1 MGNRKSEGQRLPPL
15 LAQTDILHLLEEQ
28 NEAARRYL
36 AERPDAAPEVLFYLA
51 TEGSPATRRAVA
63 ANPATP
69 AHADRL
75 LADDADDDVRMQ
87 LARKIGQ
94 LMPNL
99 PAEASRRIRELT
111 LETLE
116 RLARDQ
122 LPRVRQ
128 ILSEE
133 IKTLD
138 CVPKHVIKMLA
149 RDIEAVSAPI
159 LEYSPLLSDADLIEI
174 ISTAQASY
182 ALLAI
187 AKRKPLRPSVADAI
201 ATALDV
207 PAVAALLM
215 NSGARIRNQTL
226 DKIVQH
232 AENIRDWHLPLVL
245 RNDLSQRAIRRIA
258 GFVSAALI
266 EKLAARRGLDEKTHR
281 HLKQRLHQRIEADD
295 DPTIPVWT
303 ASKPHDLAALHES
316 GKLDDTF
323 MENAVEQGQREAVIA
338 ALALLAEIAPEI
350 AARIFQTGSAKPITA
365 LVWRAGLSM
374 RVAFKIQTSLLHL
387 PACDLLPARGGI
399 RFPMSEDEMRWHLDY
414 FGDQRL
420 KSHT

>member
-1 MGNRKSEGQRLPPL
+1 MGNRKSLGQRLLPL
-15 LAQTDILHLLEEQ
+15 LEQTEILHILQEQ

-36 AERPDAAPEVLFYLA
+36 AGRPDAAPEVLFYLA

-99 PAEASRRIRELT
+99 PAEASRRLRELT

-128 ILSEE
+128 ILAEE

-187 AKRKPLRPSVADAI
+187 AKRKPLRPSVADAL

-266 EKLAARRGLDEKTHR
+266 EKLAARQGLDEKTHR

-303 ASKPHDLAALHES
+303 ASKPHDLAALREA

-374 RVAFKIQTSLLHL
+374 RVAFKIQTALLHL

-399 RFPMSEDEMRWHLDY
+399 CFPMSEDEMRWHLDY
-414 FGDQRL
+414 FGI
-420 KSHT
+420 SA